1 MKEPRFAGAKQQG
14 LTEELVDQID
24 DGYTDSELPERFQAA
39 LRMAD
44 AVIPTHRA
52 HRADQEALSE
62 EFTPAELAELALTV
76 AMAAGFSKAAIAWGP
91 PPVIPVTEVP
101 TPTPTGTVG

>member
-1 MKEPRFAGAKQQG
+1 M
-14 LTEELVDQID
+14 TQIE
-24 DGYTDSELPERFQAA
+24 DGYDASNLPDRFKLA

-44 AVIPTHRA
+44 AVISDPTGLSA
-52 HRADQEALSE
+52 ADQAALSE
-62 EFTPAELAELALTV
+62 EFNPAELAELALTV

-101 TPTPTGTVG
+101 TPTPNGTVG

>member
-1 MKEPRFAGAKQQG
+1 ME
-14 LTEELVDQID
+14 QIQ
-24 DGYTDSELPERFQAA
+24 DGYDDSELPGRLKLA

-44 AVIPTHRA
+44 AVISDPSGLSA
-52 HRADQEALSE
+52 ADQAALSE
-62 EFTPAELAELALTV
+62 EFAPAELAELALTV

-101 TPTPTGTVG
+101 TPTPDGTVG

>member
-1 MKEPRFAGAKQQG
+1 
-14 LTEELVDQID
+14 VDQIQ
-24 DGYTDSELPERFQAA
+24 DGYDHSVLPERLKLA

-44 AVIPTHRA
+44 AVILDPSGLSA
-52 HRADQEALSE
+52 ADQAALTA
-62 EFTPAELAELALTV
+62 EFTPAELSELALTV

-101 TPTPTGTVG
+101 TPTPDGTMG

>member
-1 MKEPRFAGAKQQG
+1 M
-14 LTEELVDQID
+14 DQID
-24 DGYTDSELPERFQAA
+24 DDYTDSHLPNRFKLA

-44 AVIPTHRA
+44 AVISDPSGLSA
-52 HRADQEALSE
+52 ADREALGE
-62 EFTPAELAELALTV
+62 EFAPAELAELALTV

-101 TPTPTGTVG
+101 TPTPQGTVE